1 MQIWNVSF
9 HHSFNCKYFQC
20 PSDSE
25 MNSQCIFE
33 FPTVKTLIEKIT
45 LESLNVKIL
54 LCLFMLVFF
63 WYILRIFQ
71 FFYQNSDRVFLT
83 QVMSLKVDF

>member
-1 MQIWNVSF
+1 
-9 HHSFNCKYFQC
+9 
-20 PSDSE
+20 

-63 WYILRIFQ
+63 WYILRIFK